1 LWGRDKFLK
10 EHMDGEETV
19 PRVIQALFD
28 SGVHNKRHQTQFN
41 GQAVI
46 GAGM

>member
-19 PRVIQALFD
+19 PRAIQALFD
-28 SGVHNKRHQTQFN
+28 TPSGLNYKQIFTF
-41 GQAVI
+41 
-46 GAGM
+46 